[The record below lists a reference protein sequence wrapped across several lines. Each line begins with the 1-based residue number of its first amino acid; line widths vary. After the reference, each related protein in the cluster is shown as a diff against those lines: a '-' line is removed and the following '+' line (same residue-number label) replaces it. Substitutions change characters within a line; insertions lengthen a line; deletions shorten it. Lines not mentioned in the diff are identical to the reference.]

1 MEDLV
6 ELWVELPDLNSAMLK
21 IAALSNPY
29 AKLEA
34 AKLLALHE
42 AAIRLG
48 GELLLARLT

>member
-42 AAIRLG
+42 AARLG